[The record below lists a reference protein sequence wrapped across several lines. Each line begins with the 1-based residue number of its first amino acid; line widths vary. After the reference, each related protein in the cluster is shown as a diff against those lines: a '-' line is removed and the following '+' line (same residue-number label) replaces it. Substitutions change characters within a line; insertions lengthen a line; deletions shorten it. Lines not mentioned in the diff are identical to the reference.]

1 MFATIRSRLIVTA
14 LLAILSVWSIWP
26 TRQIE
31 DRTDAAGIVHQDTVM
46 RLHPSLGLDLQGG
59 VHLGLELDTSKVA
72 STNPAR
78 DIDLA
83 LTVLR
88 KRIDEFGVAEP
99 VIQKVGDRR
108 IVVELA
114 GVRDP
119 ERAKA
124 IVERSAFL
132 EFRMTDKSHA
142 LERSLPAM
150 DRVLRGLGITA
161 AGAGAASTTPA
172 KGNAVQQL
180 LSGDSG
186 KKSALG
192 DSAKGAAADTT
203 PVQGGVLEGLIQPAN
218 AGGFTVPGEYMVPES
233 AWPRV
238 DSLLSI
244 PAVKQL
250 LPRGLTWRWISAPIS
265 VGVAPY
271 RFLYILEDKAIMTGA
286 SLEDAQ
292 AGTDPLT
299 QAAVVDFQLD
309 RAGGRKFGQETG
321 ANVGNYMA
329 ILLDNRVQGRPPVI
343 NSRIDRRGQITL
355 GNKTMEEARDLALT
369 LKAGALPVPLRIV
382 EQQEV
387 GASLGADS
395 IHGGIL
401 AGLVGTALVV
411 LIMIGYYRM
420 SGVLAVGGLLLY
432 ILFAL
437 GGLAMVGATLS
448 LPGLAGLVLSI
459 GIAVDANVLIFERI
473 REELDRGKTV
483 RLSIDEGFKHAMA
496 AIIDSNV
503 TTVLT
508 ALFLFQ
514 FGTGPVK
521 GFAVTLT
528 LGIAASMITSIFV
541 VRTFYMIWL
550 DRKPNLTELSI

>member
-1 MFATIRSRLIVTA
+1 MFSTIRSRLIVIAVLA
-14 LLAILSVWSIWP
+14 LCSIWAIWP
-26 TRQIE
+26 VKQVE
-31 DRTDAAGIVHQDTVM
+31 DVVQPDGSVHQDTVK
-46 RLHPSLGLDLQGG
+46 RWRPSLGLDLQGG
-59 VHLGLELDTSKVA
+59 IHLGLELDTSKVA
-72 STNPAR
+72 STNPSR

-99 VIQKVGDRR
+99 VIQKVGDSR

-114 GVRDP
+114 GIKDP
-119 ERAKA
+119 DRAKA

-132 EFRMTDKSHA
+132 EFRLTDKTDA
-142 LERSLPAM
+142 LMKALPAM
-150 DRVLRGLGITA
+150 DRVLRGMGLTAKSA
-161 AGAGAASTTPA
+161 AGAPTAAA
-172 KGNAVQQL
+172 QQNAVQNL
-180 LSGDSG
+180 LGGDSG
-186 KKSALG
+186 KK
-192 DSAKGAAADTT
+192 KGADSTAADTGA
-203 PVQGGVLEGLIQPAN
+203 VAGGILEGLIQPAN
-218 AGGFTVPGEYMVPES
+218 TGGFSVPGEYMVPEG
-233 AWPRV
+233 AYPRV

-244 PAVKQL
+244 PAVSAF
-250 LPRGLTWRWISAPIS
+250 LPRGLTFRWLSAPIS

-271 RFLYILEDKAIMTGA
+271 RFLYVLQDKAIMTG
-286 SLEDAQ
+286 SNLEDAQ

-321 ANVGNYMA
+321 RHVGDYMA

-355 GNKTMEEARDLALT
+355 GNKTIQEARDLALT

-382 EQQEV
+382 EQQQV
-387 GASLGADS
+387 GASLGKDS
-395 IHGGIL
+395 IHDGIL
-401 AGLVGTALVV
+401 AGVIGTALVV
-411 LIMIGYYRM
+411 LIMIGYYRL
-420 SGVLAVGGLLLY
+420 SGLLAVGGLMLY
-432 ILFAL
+432 ILFAI
-437 GGLAMVGATLS
+437 GGLALVGATLS

-528 LGIAASMITSIFV
+528 LGIAASMVTSIFV

-550 DRKPNLTELSI
+550 DRRPNLSELSI

>member
-14 LLAILSVWSIWP
+14 IMALLCVWAIWP
-26 TRQIE
+26 TRTIE
-31 DRTDAAGIVHQDTVM
+31 NITDPNGVVHQDTVL
-46 RLHPSLGLDLQGG
+46 RLHPALGLDLQGG
-59 VHLGLELDTSKVA
+59 IHLGLELDTSKVA
-72 STNPAR
+72 STNPSR
-78 DIDLA
+78 DLDLA

-114 GVRDP
+114 GVKDP

-124 IVERSAFL
+124 IVQRSAFL
-132 EFRMTDKSHA
+132 EFRLTDKSHA
-142 LERSLPAM
+142 LEKALPAM
-150 DRVLRGLGITA
+150 DRVLRSLGVTA
-161 AGAGAASTTPA
+161 TKTPNAANDQAS
-172 KGNAVQQL
+172 NVQKL
-180 LSGDSG
+180 LG
-186 KKSALG
+186 G
-192 DSAKGAAADTT
+192 DSAGKGGANDTT
-203 PVQGGVLEGLIQPAN
+203 PVAGGILEGLIQPAV
-218 AGGFTVPGEYMVPES
+218 AGGFSVPGEYMVPYT
-233 AWPRV
+233 AQARV

-244 PAVKQL
+244 PAVSAL
-250 LPRGLTWRWISAPIS
+250 LPRGLTWRWLSAPIT
-265 VGVAPY
+265 VGVTPY
-271 RFLYILEDKAIMTGA
+271 AFLYVLEDHAIMTGA
-286 SLEDAQ
+286 NLEDAQ

-299 QAAVVDFQLD
+299 QGAIVDFQLD
-309 RAGGRKFGQETG
+309 RSGGRKFGQET
-321 ANVGNYMA
+321 ARHVGDYMA

-355 GNKTMEEARDLALT
+355 GNKTIEEARDLALT

-401 AGLVGTALVV
+401 AGIVGTALVV
-411 LIMIGYYRM
+411 LIMVGYYRL
-420 SGVLAVGGLLLY
+420 SGLLAVGGLALY
-432 ILFAL
+432 ILFAV

-448 LPGLAGLVLSI
+448 LPGLAGLVLSV

-473 REELDRGKTV
+473 REELDRGKSV

-496 AIIDSNV
+496 AIVDSNV

-508 ALFLFQ
+508 ALFLFE

-528 LGIAASMITSIFV
+528 LGVAASMITAIFV

-550 DRKPNLTELSI
+550 SRKPNLSQLSI